1 MKPVSVIVNI
11 FLGVVALMHLI
22 RLIFQIEATWD
33 GAVVPLWVSFFGCLV
48 TAGLAIML
56 WRENHK
62 GA

>member
-1 MKPVSVIVNI
+1 MKPVSMIVNI
-11 FLGVVALMHLI
+11 FLGVVSLMHLI
-22 RLIFQIEATWD
+22 RLIFQIEVTWD
-33 GAVVPLWVSFFGCLV
+33 GVVVPLWVSFFGFLF